1 MEKQEKAAIASSNA
15 RKFKIG
21 RREYAAVDERPHQ
34 LDKRVPTAEPCI
46 KTCAIRVVRDRPSLM
61 DIYRIEH
68 WLLGKGFYQKSS
80 VPKADRERILA
91 EYNLQYDEGLRRYCN
106 SEEALWEL
114 FLKKFPAKIADEH
127 ITSYGELLY
136 RAKHRR

>member
-1 MEKQEKAAIASSNA
+1 MEKQEKAAIAASNT

-21 RREYAAVDERPHQ
+21 RPEYTAVDKRTYQ
-34 LDKRVPTAEPCI
+34 LDRPVPSGNANL

-61 DIYRIEH
+61 DVYRIEH
-68 WLLGKGFYQKSS
+68 WLSGKGLYQKSS
-80 VPKADRERILA
+80 IPKADRERILT
-91 EYNLQYDEGLRRYCN
+91 EYKLEYDEVLRRYCN
-106 SEEALWEL
+106 SEESLWALFFER
-114 FLKKFPAKIADEH
+114 FPGKIAEER